1 MFVCSRARVAKSSS
15 MHAWISGTRH
25 YFKGNNMDG
34 SLKALVI
41 GGVVFTALL
50 VAIGI
55 GINLG
60 QSGPAAAGAAPR
72 QSLADMQRE
81 QMQMARDAMH
91 QASKMQQMHQQHMRM
106 MEAEMMGE
114 YGAYDDYAT
123 GRDPFSDV
131 DFSDWE

>member
-1 MFVCSRARVAKSSS
+1 MRVVANAIMLCTQGFPELDTFQGEQHGRFSQSTRDCRRDFCGPPLCS
-15 MHAWISGTRH
+15 
-25 YFKGNNMDG
+25 
-34 SLKALVI
+34 
-41 GGVVFTALL
+41 
-50 VAIGI
+50 GI

-60 QSGPAAAGAAPR
+60 QSGPATAGAAPR

-81 QMQMARDAMH
+81 QMQMAREAME
-91 QASKMQQMHQQHMRM
+91 QASQMQHMHQQHMRM
-106 MEAEMMGE
+106 MEAEMMGD